1 MLRLFRWITFRHLR
15 QDWGRSLLTLLG
27 VAVGVAVFV
36 SVRLANT
43 SAMASFSDTV
53 DAIAGPANLQITADS
68 EGFDETI
75 FPAVRSTPGV
85 LAATP
90 IVQLYTRARPG
101 SSPGSSVA
109 SDDDTGPYREIL
121 LFMGVDLLLEAPFA
135 RYTRPAER
143 QNTGAVLTFLADPS
157 GIAITETL
165 AKRHRLAIGDTLTVL
180 STGRPVA
187 LTVRYLLESEELQ
200 HALGGN
206 VVLMDIGSLQDVF
219 KRYGK
224 LDRIDLLVDPAQQ
237 EAVAER
243 IKRHLPPHASVG
255 QPQARTRQVENMV
268 SAFELS
274 LTALSSIALFVSMF
288 LVFNTVAM
296 SVLRR
301 RREIGL
307 LRSLGVTRR
316 QMLTLF
322 IGEAL
327 FVGIAG
333 SLLGLGLGTLM
344 ARFTLQAVSQTL
356 TTLYLV
362 ANATTLHYDPAT
374 YAIGFAIGVA
384 VSLVAALAP
393 ALEASRTAPAVT
405 LRQGVLL
412 EGTPISIAR
421 WTAIGAACVFTAA
434 SIAVWTVTERNPWGG
449 FFSAFLTLCGFSLL
463 APAFTLICERLGDR
477 LLRYPTGV
485 AGRLGAR
492 YLREAVARTSVVVA
506 ALMVAVGMM
515 VGMSIMVGSFRH
527 TVDLWITQSI
537 RGDLYAQPIGRR
549 AGGAVTAIPPDVI
562 TEVRLIPGVAA
573 VDTYRGVRITYN
585 DRIAFVLALSFE
597 VQRDFGRLQF
607 MDGRA
612 SPAVLSDALEQDGVA
627 VTESFAYRHR
637 VAVGDS
643 VTLNPP
649 SGTIRL
655 PVVGVYYDYS
665 TDAWSILMDYRLFER
680 LWQTDRTESLALYLA
695 PGAKQ
700 EDVRQRLLSVAG
712 DRILLH
718 VIPNQDIRRQALAV
732 FDQTFR
738 ITYAL
743 QVIAI
748 AVAIL
753 GVVTTLTALI
763 LQRGREIGVLR
774 AVGALRR
781 QVRTMVLVESGLIG
795 LLGAVMGSLCGVA
808 LAVLLIHVI
817 NKQFFG
823 WSIRMTIEP
832 GIFLQAFGLMI
843 GTALLA
849 GLAPARLAVKRAAA
863 AAMRLEPVLLIAAVG
878 FAAPALAQ
886 STMSYQQAVPPYV
899 FAFPRDHAAH
909 PDYRTEWWYYTGHL
923 NSGGKSFGYELTFFR
938 VGINPALRTSPSR
951 WALHTLYF
959 AHFAVT
965 DEKGNRF
972 FHQENIG
979 RPALDMAGARED
991 RYRVWIGDW
1000 SAELLDSTIHHLR
1013 AVMTGGSISLALRP
1027 EKPPVIHGHDGV
1039 SQKSEGI
1046 GRASHYYSLTRM
1058 ATKGTLILDGK
1069 SFKVDGV
1076 SWMDHEFG
1084 SNQLTQDQQGWD
1096 WFSVQ
1101 LDNRRE
1107 LMLYVMRKKDG
1118 SIEPTSSGTI
1128 VDADGSWRHLPLEA
1142 FQITGTGTWRS
1153 PHSKGVYPS
1162 GWEISVPSEQIKLR
1176 LTPTVQDQEIGANSL
1191 IGVIYWEGSVAIE
1204 GTDRGQ
1210 PVKGNGYVELTGYA
1224 GRVPGI

>member
-1 MLRLFRWITFRHLR
+1 MLRLFRWITLRHLHR
-15 QDWGRSLLTLLG
+15 DWGRTLLTLLG

-53 DAIAGPANLQITADS
+53 DAIAGSANLQITADS
-68 EGFDETI
+68 EGFDERI

-85 LAATP
+85 LAAAP

-101 SSPGSSVA
+101 APPEPSAGSEE
-109 SDDDTGPYREIL
+109 DDGPYRETL
-121 LFMGVDLLLEAPFA
+121 LFMGVDLLLETPFA
-135 RYTRPAER
+135 RYTQAGEG
-143 QNTGAVLTFLADPS
+143 QNTGAALTLLADPT

-165 AKRHRLAIGDTLTVL
+165 AKRHGLTLGDTLTVL
-180 STGRPVA
+180 STGRPVG
-187 LTVRYLLESEELQ
+187 LTVRYVLESEELQ

-206 VVLMDIGSLQDVF
+206 VVLMDIGSLQEVF

-224 LDRIDLLVDPAQQ
+224 LDRIDLLVDPAQR
-237 EAVAER
+237 EAVTER
-243 IKRHLPPHASVG
+243 IKRLLPPQASVG

-288 LVFNTVAM
+288 LVFNTVAL

-316 QMLTLF
+316 QILTLF
-322 IGEAL
+322 LIEAL
-327 FVGIAG
+327 FVGITG
-333 SLLGLGLGTLM
+333 SLLGLGLGTVM

-362 ANATTLHYDPAT
+362 ANTATLHYDPAT
-374 YAIGFAIGVA
+374 YAVGFALGVT
-384 VSLVAALAP
+384 VALLAAMAP
-393 ALEASRTAPAVT
+393 AMEASRTAPAMT
-405 LRQGVLL
+405 LRQGMLL
-412 EGTPISIAR
+412 EGTPVSIAR
-421 WTAIGAACVFTAA
+421 WTAVGAGCVFVAA
-434 SIAVWTVTERNPWGG
+434 MVAVWTVTERNPWGG

-477 LLRYPTGV
+477 VLRYPTGV
-485 AGRLGAR
+485 AGRLGSR

-515 VGMSIMVGSFRH
+515 VGMSIMVGSFRN

-562 TEVRLIPGVAA
+562 TEIRAIPGVAA
-573 VDTYRGVRITYN
+573 VDTYRGVLITYN

-612 SPAVLSDALEQDGVA
+612 APTVLSQALERKGVA

-649 SGTIRL
+649 SGIVRL

-665 TDAWSILMDYRLFER
+665 TDAGSVLMDYRLFEQ
-680 LWQTDRTESLALYLA
+680 LWQTDRTESMALYLA
-695 PGAKQ
+695 PGATQ
-700 EDVRQRLLSVAG
+700 EDVRHRLLTIAS
-712 DRILLH
+712 DRIQLN
-718 VIPNQDIRRQALAV
+718 VIPNQDIRRQALIV

-743 QVIAI
+743 QAIAI

-774 AVGALRR
+774 ALGAVRR

-832 GIFLQAFGLMI
+832 GIFFQAFGLMI

-863 AAMRLEPVLLIAAVG
+863 AAMRLEPILILAALG
-878 FAAPALAQ
+878 LAAPAMAQ
-886 STMSYQQAVPPYV
+886 NSPGYRQAVPPYV

-923 NSGGKSFGYELTFFR
+923 TGGGKTFGYELTFFQ
-938 VGINPALRTSPSR
+938 VGINPALRTSASR

-965 DEKGNRF
+965 DTKGNRF
-972 FHQENIG
+972 LHQETIG
-979 RPALDMAGARED
+979 RPALDMAGVRED
-991 RYRVWIGDW
+991 RYKVWIGDW
-1000 SAELLDSTIHHLR
+1000 SAELLDKDVHHLR
-1013 AVMTGGSISLALRP
+1013 AVMTDGSISLDLTP

-1039 SQKSEGI
+1039 SQKAEGV

-1058 ATKGTLILDGK
+1058 ATTGTLMLEGK
-1069 SFKVDGV
+1069 SLEVQGL

-1101 LDNRRE
+1101 LDNQRE
-1107 LMLYVMRKKDG
+1107 LMLYAMRKKDG
-1118 SIEPTSSGTI
+1118 SLEPTSSGTI

-1142 FQITGTGTWRS
+1142 FQIKASGTWRS
-1153 PHSKGVYPS
+1153 PYSQGVYPS
-1162 GWEISVPSEQIKLR
+1162 GWQISVPSEKIELR
-1176 LTPTVQDQEIGANSL
+1176 LTPAVQDQELGARSL

-1210 PVKGNGYVELTGYA
+1210 PIKGNGYVELTGYA